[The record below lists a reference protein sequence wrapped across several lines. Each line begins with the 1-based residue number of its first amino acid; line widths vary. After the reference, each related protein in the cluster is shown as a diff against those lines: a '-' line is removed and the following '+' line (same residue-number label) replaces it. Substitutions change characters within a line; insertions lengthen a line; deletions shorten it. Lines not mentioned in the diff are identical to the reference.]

1 MKREVGIE
9 EMIDCAFKLGAET
22 MLKKIAES
30 VDADGNL
37 HPRIG
42 NELAKYAIEGVTQ
55 DKVELIMGRNKSE

>member
-22 MLKKIAES
+22 VLKKSAES
-30 VDADGNL
+30 VDAEGNL

-42 NELAKYAIEGVTQ
+42 RELAKYAIEGVTY
-55 DKVELIMGRNKSE
+55 DDITKFI

>member
-9 EMIDCAFKLGAET
+9 EMIDCAYKLGAET

-42 NELAKYAIEGVTQ
+42 QQLAKYAIEGVTQ
-55 DKVELIMGRNKSE
+55 DDIAKFI

>member
-30 VDADGNL
+30 VDAEGRI
-37 HPRIG
+37 HPSVGRQ
-42 NELAKYAIEGVTQ
+42 LAKYAIEGVTQ
-55 DKVELIMGRNKSE
+55 DDIAKFI